1 MQKMSS
7 VILIAPTGKLLRF
20 QLLPLQKGTREAQRM
35 KSAIHCGHTILTISH
50 ASSMILFHLFST
62 AGQESRFIPD
72 KSVGVEFGAF

>member
-20 QLLPLQKGTREAQRM
+20 RPPLQKGTREAQRM
-35 KSAIHCGHTILTISH
+35 KSATHCGHTILTISH
-50 ASSMILFHLFST
+50 VSSMILFHLFST
-62 AGQESRFIPD
+62 AGQESRFISD